1 MRLFESDREEVES
14 DVEIDRR
21 IGQAVIADY
30 RDVFRVRGFHNASS
44 LAGIVRQKH
53 EDIDAAFEQFFD
65 LAKLQVI
72 VAIGGPG
79 DDGTS
84 EFVGALLKFVEVG
97 LPTLAFHVLDGKS
110 DLDFILLRLR
120 NT

>member
-1 MRLFESDREEVES
+1 MRPALLVSCGRE
-14 DVEIDRR
+14 
-21 IGQAVIADY
+21 
-30 RDVFRVRGFHNASS
+30 
-44 LAGIVRQKH
+44 H

-72 VAIGGPG
+72 VAIGGAG

-110 DLDFILLRLR
+110 DLDFFLLRLR